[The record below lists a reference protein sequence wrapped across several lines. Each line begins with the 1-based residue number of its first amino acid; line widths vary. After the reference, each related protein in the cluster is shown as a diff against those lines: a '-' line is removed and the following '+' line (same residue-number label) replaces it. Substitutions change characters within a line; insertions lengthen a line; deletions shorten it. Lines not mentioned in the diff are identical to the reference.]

1 MRLIDADE
9 LKEVIYRSSVDTRE
23 KINNIIDNAPTVDTD
38 IVPLMQDI
46 VANIPEIVDKVVK
59 LYIEERRSTMTK
71 EEIIK
76 ELWNCRNELCLKCE
90 RYKEAY
96 RGACEDC
103 RYNFVNMQKW
113 KGEQE

>member
-1 MRLIDADE
+1 
-9 LKEVIYRSSVDTRE
+9 
-23 KINNIIDNAPTVDTD
+23 
-38 IVPLMQDI
+38 
-46 VANIPEIVDKVVK
+46 
-59 LYIEERRSTMTK
+59 MTK

-103 RYNFVNMQKW
+103 RYNFVNMEKW
-113 KGEQE
+113 KRSSDDETN

>member
-1 MRLIDADE
+1 M
-9 LKEVIYRSSVDTRE
+9 SSKSDMYD
-23 KINNIIDNAPTVDTD
+23 KYGDIIPDGYAEGG
-38 IVPLMQDI
+38 Q
-46 VANIPEIVDKVVK
+46 
-59 LYIEERRSTMTK
+59 RGMTK

-103 RYNFVNMQKW
+103 RYNFENMRKYER
-113 KGEQE
+113 KQE